1 MGKLW
6 LTYVAVI
13 LVFNRVKIVQ
23 LAIGEVK
30 DVGFEVFSELTKK
43 GRFGCSRRFMRNLKV
58 LMIAGGSK
66 RL

>member
-6 LTYVAVI
+6 LTYVVVV

-23 LAIGEVK
+23 LAVSEVE
-30 DVGFEVFSELTKK
+30 DVGFEVFSKLTKE
-43 GRFGCSRRFMRNLKV
+43 GRIGRGRRSIKNLKAF
-58 LMIAGGSK
+58 MIAGGSK